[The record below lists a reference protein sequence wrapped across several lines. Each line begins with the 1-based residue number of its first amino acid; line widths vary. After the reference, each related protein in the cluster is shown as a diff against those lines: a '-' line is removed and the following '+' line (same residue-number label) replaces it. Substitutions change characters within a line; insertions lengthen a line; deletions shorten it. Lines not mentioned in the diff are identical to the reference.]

1 MKIVFL
7 TNSIGFGGAEK
18 MMAFV
23 ANSLCL
29 RKHHITILNFNAV
42 PDEIN
47 SNIQSFDNRIKVVSY
62 VGQKKG
68 QLARFKKLLF
78 AFNHISKKNADVIIG
93 FTAFP
98 NYVGKII
105 GSLKR
110 VPSIMSERGNP
121 YITINK
127 KNLHSLLELI
137 VINHSAGG
145 VFQIEGAKAF
155 YGKYLQK
162 RATIIPNPIFIKGTI
177 SYASYNNRNKTIVSV
192 GRLDN
197 EQKRYDIMI
206 QAFSLFVRKY
216 PDWSLKLYGDG
227 PDKHKIQEWIEEKKI
242 SDKVLLMGVSK
253 NPMRDIS
260 NDGMFLITSDYEGI
274 SNSLLEAMAVGLP
287 CVSTDS
293 SPGGAR
299 MLIQDGVNGLLAP
312 IGDPDSIAKAMVRFL
327 EEPGLAKSCG
337 EKARDVIK
345 RFDADMII
353 DRWEN
358 YIAGIV
364 ASNKASQQHQ

>member
-23 ANSLCL
+23 ANGLC
-29 RKHHITILNFNAV
+29 KKNHNVTILNFDSVAKEVNA
-42 PDEIN
+42 
-47 SNIQSFDNRIKVVSY
+47 SLQSFDPRIKVISY
-62 VGQKKG
+62 FGVKEGEISR
-68 QLARFKKLLF
+68 LKKLAF
-78 AFNHISKKNADVIIG
+78 AFHNISRNNANIIIG

-98 NYVGKII
+98 NFAARIV
-105 GSLKR
+105 GSLKGI
-110 VPSIMSERGNP
+110 PSIMSERGNP

-137 VINHSAGG
+137 VINHSVGG

-227 PDKHKIQEWIEEKKI
+227 PDKHKIQEWIEEKNI
-242 SDKVLLMGVSK
+242 SDKVLWMGVSK

-312 IGDPDSIAKAMVRFL
+312 IGDPESIAKAMVRFL

-364 ASNKASQQHQ
+364 ASNKASQ